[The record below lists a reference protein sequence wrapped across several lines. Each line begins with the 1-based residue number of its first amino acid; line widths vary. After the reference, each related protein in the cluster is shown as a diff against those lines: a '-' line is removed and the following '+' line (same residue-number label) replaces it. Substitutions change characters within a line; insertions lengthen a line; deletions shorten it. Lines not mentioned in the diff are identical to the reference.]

1 MRASRK
7 PSSVR
12 NFRSWVTIYLGL
24 SLPAGSCDYQE
35 RDGPPLNAPIPI
47 LHRVGFTWR
56 TSRQAAGELL
66 PRLSILTAQVRRYIS
81 VALSLESPPPDV
93 IRHPALWSSDF
104 PHTVGPH
111 AVTCLTRKVYFKPNL
126 FGIQYPSAVFALHYA
141 GAGGD
146 LLYYGGGQGH
156 AAAAALAVFHGS
168 HGSGMVRMDCVIPFE
183 QRRIYKRP

>member
-1 MRASRK
+1 MPFKKLMRASRK

-12 NFRSWVTIYLGL
+12 DFRPWVTIYLGL

-35 RDGPPLNAPIPI
+35 RDGPPLNALIPI
-47 LHRVGFTWR
+47 LHRVGFTGR

-104 PHTVGPH
+104 PHTDKAACSHLSYSQNFVFSCKFALLP
-111 AVTCLTRKVYFKPNL
+111 
-126 FGIQYPSAVFALHYA
+126 GIKYPSAVFALHKSR
-141 GAGGD
+141 AGGYLFD
-146 LLYYGGGQGH
+146 NRGGEGH
-156 AAAAALAVFHGS
+156 AAAAALVVFHRGY
-168 HGSGMVRMDCVIPFE
+168 GVGIV
-183 QRRIYKRP
+183 

>member
-1 MRASRK
+1 MNIKYLKSPGCQPGSLLSSEENKIKKAAETAFLKFETKPMRASRK

-111 AVTCLTRKVYFKPNL
+111 A
-126 FGIQYPSAVFALHYA
+126 ALS
-141 GAGGD
+141 
-146 LLYYGGGQGH
+146 
-156 AAAAALAVFHGS
+156 V
-168 HGSGMVRMDCVIPFE
+168 
-183 QRRIYKRP
+183 

>member
-66 PRLSILTAQVRRYIS
+66 PRLSILTASKRGGIS
-81 VALSLESPPPDV
+81 L
-93 IRHPALWSSDF
+93 
-104 PHTVGPH
+104 
-111 AVTCLTRKVYFKPNL
+111 
-126 FGIQYPSAVFALHYA
+126 LHYPWGRPRRTLSGTLPC
-141 GAGGD
+141 GARTFLMRGLSALRPRLSD
-146 LLYYGGGQGH
+146 PVAEVLYFICRKKSNGLQFLSH
-156 AAAAALAVFHGS
+156 ADIIQAEMIKEAFGYESSCRPVF
-168 HGSGMVRMDCVIPFE
+168 
-183 QRRIYKRP
+183 

>member
-7 PSSVR
+7 PSTVR

-66 PRLSILTAQVRRYIS
+66 PRLSILTAYWRRSIS
-81 VALSLESPPPDV
+81 VALSRRFPSADV
-93 IRHPALWSSDF
+93 IRYPALRCPDF
-104 PHTVGPH
+104 PHSDTFRRNKARQSG
-111 AVTCLTRKVYFKPNL
+111 LPNKQ
-126 FGIQYPSAVFALHYA
+126 FTSKAPICQAFCP
-141 GAGGD
+141 
-146 LLYYGGGQGH
+146 
-156 AAAAALAVFHGS
+156 
-168 HGSGMVRMDCVIPFE
+168 PW
-183 QRRIYKRP
+183 RRRSRCR

>member
-12 NFRSWVTIYLGL
+12 DFRLWVTIYLGL

-35 RDGPPLNAPIPI
+35 RDGPPLNALIPI
-47 LHRVGFTWR
+47 LHRVGFTGR

-66 PRLSILTAQVRRYIS
+66 PRLSILTAAKPRRYIS

-104 PHTVGPH
+104 PHTVIAACGH
-111 AVTCLTRKVYFKPNL
+111 LSYSQNFV
-126 FGIQYPSAVFALHYA
+126 FGLKGTLLPGIKYPSAVFTLHKPCSA
-141 GAGGD
+141 GY
-146 LLYYGGGQGH
+146 LFYY
-156 AAAAALAVFHGS
+156 
-168 HGSGMVRMDCVIPFE
+168 
-183 QRRIYKRP
+183 